1 MGGSGHLITGA
12 DVATGTFVLMVFAA
26 GAAMAVATVLAVFTI
41 RRAGP
46 SGLTGALWGGGLV
59 LAGAVLAFLLF
70 DRAPPRDFSAD
81 RRAIEARASELTARA
96 IAPGSAL
103 ACLDD
108 ISNVTVENSC
118 EKALFA
124 TPEAVAS
131 AVAYID
137 ARLSLLASSA
147 VLVDQD
153 PSYRSAFVRLRRAI
167 EQDRFGFVAHVLAAR
182 GCNGPDCSDL
192 ALLRDT
198 GRVLANLKAHAFESF
213 VGAHST
219 GWPQGSGGVLAA
231 APAATAPQSM
241 TMGVGPTMS
250 ASGPHPATTAPPG
263 RFDYPSANSIPP
275 VSIMSAEPETPPP
288 GEAKTPP
295 AKRQAPRKQ
304 TVREQAAPTQIAPQA
319 APPPQTSGSR

>member
-1 MGGSGHLITGA
+1 
-12 DVATGTFVLMVFAA
+12 VFAA
-26 GAAMAVATVLAVFTI
+26 GAAMAVLTVLAVFTI

-70 DRAPPRDFSAD
+70 DRAPPRDWSAD

-96 IAPGSAL
+96 ITPGSAL

-137 ARLSLLASSA
+137 ARLSLLASSSI
-147 VLVDQD
+147 LVDQD
-153 PSYRSAFVRLRRAI
+153 PSYRPAFVRLRRAI
-167 EQDRFGFVAHVLAAR
+167 EQDRFGFVAHVLGAR

-198 GRVLANLKAHAFESF
+198 GRVLANLKAHTFESF

-219 GWPQGSGGVLAA
+219 GWPQGSGGAGPLAA
-231 APAATAPQSM
+231 AAPTAPQSM

-250 ASGPHPATTAPPG
+250 ASGSHPASTTPPG
-263 RFDYPSANSIPP
+263 RFDFPSASSIPP
-275 VSIMSAEPETPPP
+275 VSIMSAEPETPPQA
-288 GEAKTPP
+288 EAKTAQPT
-295 AKRQAPRKQ
+295 RQAPRKQ
-304 TVREQAAPTQIAPQA
+304 TAREPQPAPTQITPQV